1 MIYNLSDTALCS
13 NNKHVTGNMGEEP
26 DVKFRSNSRDC
37 GVDLVNH
44 ENGGQKK
51 SPTAEIKESND
62 ASSSRGELPYLFE
75 RSSGKWWNPR
85 MDSRIL
91 ENQCSISNLPLI
103 RNIFR
108 HVLMYV
114 CVSCIAWIIYFAVLQ
129 QASWLAGAIWGLV
142 LALICVVLLVLTKRN
157 SFYARFSI
165 HTSVFLLLLLAATGL
180 VAGNNLSIIMTP
192 TGSFFIAIQFIF
204 LLHILSPFPFPFM
217 FAAAVVFSIIF
228 EVLHHINYPQR
239 GQSPTVPIVSSIFGR
254 VLLHLAIHIVS
265 SHLSFNLQCLRRCV
279 FWKVSQLVQMACEMK
294 SHKEFKSA
302 MIKSLMPPSV
312 ANELMQ
318 QEGEDTSKDGQP
330 ASLFRPFTME
340 RKTDVSILYADIV
353 GFTQM
358 SAGKQASELVGLL
371 NDLFGRFDRL
381 CEVTGCEKIST
392 LGDCYYCVSGCPE
405 KREDHAI
412 CCVEMGLGMVS
423 AIKEFCQEN
432 NANVNMRVGIHTGT
446 VLCGIVG
453 TKRFKFDVWSND
465 VSLAN
470 GMEQHGIPGRVHISK
485 ETLSFLG
492 DEYEVEESKLESRYK
507 DFFQKTGETYLIVDR
522 KNKSTPKNGN
532 DVQAQNNGLTKVS
545 RSSTNKVSAK
555 VKGEKRFSKAN
566 EMKHSAAKPL
576 LKKASTKRQKT
587 NVQPEAAPE
596 NKQEEQLMQF
606 IGEHVG
612 PFQAPGPLSRSRDSQ
627 DQKLVDE
634 IKDSQLLVDFYR
646 SKSFNIATLWFNDAE
661 KEQKYRGICE
671 NNATEDLPLASAIS
685 PRYRL
690 FRDLLTS
697 SVVTLLIFVSSIL
710 LLGGTFQVAAWVT
723 TFAVCFVVLVTLSIL
738 MGVYLFSSTPVTGL
752 FQSIAVTLST
762 WIGRHTLGG
771 LLSIFPSFIVFS
783 HLGCQTTSIPSCS
796 NYEILFGI
804 AIMHFMTYDQLSSFL
819 RLPISAI
826 VAAVAM
832 AVILSNPCN
841 SALICMNAS
850 FELILNL
857 CLLLLFIWMI
867 MRHFEYS
874 YRLEY
879 DSEIDKRN
887 EDMLKTEKRKVN
899 QLIQNF
905 IPSHVYEEMK
915 GQPLY
920 SKTHEKVG
928 VIFATIVNFNELYE
942 ESFEGGMEFIRY
954 LSELIS
960 DVDDLLNLQE
970 YKDIEKIKTI
980 GTTFMIASGLN
991 PHTDQDQETTGKNYH
1006 LCKLMDFCI
1015 AMQDA
1020 VDNFNK
1026 DMLNFQL
1033 VLRIGFNHGEVTAG
1047 VIGSTKQLYDI
1058 WGDTVNIASRMDSTG
1073 VQGRVQLSNDSKNA
1087 LADHYNFEYIG
1098 EKLVKGKGKMQT
1110 YLLVRDDEGSRVI
1123 VPNPTDNYNPF

>member
-1 MIYNLSDTALCS
+1 
-13 NNKHVTGNMGEEP
+13 
-26 DVKFRSNSRDC
+26 
-37 GVDLVNH
+37 
-44 ENGGQKK
+44 
-51 SPTAEIKESND
+51 
-62 ASSSRGELPYLFE
+62 
-75 RSSGKWWNPR
+75 
-85 MDSRIL
+85 
-91 ENQCSISNLPLI
+91 
-103 RNIFR
+103 
-108 HVLMYV
+108 
-114 CVSCIAWIIYFAVLQ
+114 
-129 QASWLAGAIWGLV
+129 
-142 LALICVVLLVLTKRN
+142 
-157 SFYARFSI
+157 
-165 HTSVFLLLLLAATGL
+165 
-180 VAGNNLSIIMTP
+180 
-192 TGSFFIAIQFIF
+192 
-204 LLHILSPFPFPFM
+204 M

-381 CEVTGCEKIST
+381 CEVADCLSYASYFLNI

-507 DFFQKTGETYLIVDR
+507 DFFPEKTGETYLIVDR

-545 RSSTNKVSAK
+545 RSSTSVFNCSNNNSDSHTQ
-555 VKGEKRFSKAN
+555 GF
-566 EMKHSAAKPL
+566 
-576 LKKASTKRQKT
+576 KK
-587 NVQPEAAPE
+587 
-596 NKQEEQLMQF
+596 EEQLMQF

-634 IKDSQLLVDFYR
+634 IKDSHKLKENNIFFYRLLVDFYR

-671 NNATEDLPLASAIS
+671 NNATKFKVLYSLMCFV
-685 PRYRL
+685 L
-690 FRDLLTS
+690 FY
-697 SVVTLLIFVSSIL
+697 LLILYFSS
-710 LLGGTFQVAAWVT
+710 FSSAWVT

-762 WIGRHTLGG
+762 WIGRSVFAHSGWSSLN
-771 LLSIFPSFIVFS
+771 LSIFYCVFS
-783 HLGCQTTSIPSCS
+783 SENDSVSCIVT
-796 NYEILFGI
+796 YLFK
-804 AIMHFMTYDQLSSFL
+804 
-819 RLPISAI
+819 LPISAI

-832 AVILSNPCN
+832 AVILSNPLYSYYKSCFFFYCIAFTVTMLFITVYIKCLN
-841 SALICMNAS
+841 TLTIILLHIPFVVFVSCVYKYFKFKISCVKTDQKIPVLCTKEYDIAVICMNAS

-915 GQPLY
+915 FLSVKNGQPLY